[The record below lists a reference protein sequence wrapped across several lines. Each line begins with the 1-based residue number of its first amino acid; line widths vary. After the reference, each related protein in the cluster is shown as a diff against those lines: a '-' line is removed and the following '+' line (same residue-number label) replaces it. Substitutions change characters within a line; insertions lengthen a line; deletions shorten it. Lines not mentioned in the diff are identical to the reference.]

1 MITEILI
8 ILLII
13 IVILVFLLFFKT
25 WHLHILF
32 KNHDLDYILSV
43 TIIFLFIQIEISE
56 INSNPTIGISIKL
69 FSKVKQ
75 LHSTK
80 IESNTETD
88 ELPEEKTEQNTNT
101 NTKDYTKIKKISQ
114 LLLDSKYEL
123 YHIIQLITGM
133 IKFNY
138 SKINMDLGLGDNNL
152 TIKICNLIWTIS
164 APLYPLNF
172 HLLLTPH
179 INETIIKTDCDI
191 NFNIKLVNVLKIGI
205 IIIKN
210 KKLIMVIKTILGK
223 E

>member
-75 LHSTK
+75 LHSIK

-88 ELPEEKTEQNTNT
+88 ELPEEKTE
-101 NTKDYTKIKKISQ
+101 
-114 LLLDSKYEL
+114 
-123 YHIIQLITGM
+123 H
-133 IKFNY
+133 
-138 SKINMDLGLGDNNL
+138 L
-152 TIKICNLIWTIS
+152 TENS
-164 APLYPLNF
+164 
-172 HLLLTPH
+172 
-179 INETIIKTDCDI
+179 
-191 NFNIKLVNVLKIGI
+191 
-205 IIIKN
+205 
-210 KKLIMVIKTILGK
+210 
-223 E
+223 